1 LCSAPHLFQ
10 SLNFN
15 DPAKTVALKQITQY
29 VIKIKYK
36 NRLKMKFFYSS
47 IFAILLAVNVQVS
60 HAEDAVMIIRFN
72 KQSVDYKKQLEQIVS
87 VAMEAKPDVFFD
99 IVTIVPET
107 GSMRKDRE
115 NKDKSSLYSNQVVEI
130 MRKAKVIPDNIR
142 LSFQN
147 SKIVKDSEIHIFAR

>member
-1 LCSAPHLFQ
+1 
-10 SLNFN
+10 
-15 DPAKTVALKQITQY
+15 
-29 VIKIKYK
+29 
-36 NRLKMKFFYSS
+36 MKFFYSS
-47 IFAILLAVNVQVS
+47 IFAILLAVNVQVA

-72 KQSVDYKKQLEQIVS
+72 KQSVDYKNQLEQVVS
-87 VAMEAKPDVFFD
+87 ASMGAKPDVFFD

-115 NKDKSSLYSNQVVEI
+115 NKDNSSLYSNQVIEI